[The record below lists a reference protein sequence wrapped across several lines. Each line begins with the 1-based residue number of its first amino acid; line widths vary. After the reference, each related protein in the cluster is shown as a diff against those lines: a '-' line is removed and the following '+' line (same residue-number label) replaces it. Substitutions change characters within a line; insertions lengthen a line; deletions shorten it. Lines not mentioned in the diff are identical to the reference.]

1 MANIKIIDLPT
12 GSPESDSFLEATQV
26 NEQAESGRSSA
37 KIAFNAF
44 GNWMAGQGQSP
55 LQYNGLNTDS
65 DTLIGAIN
73 ELLVYVLNIADEYD
87 PTATYNVDDYCI
99 YQGVLYKCT
108 TAIAVAEAWNSA
120 HWTSTLIVDEFG
132 TGGGASVT
140 LGTTAPSDASG
151 ENGDL
156 YVQYDSS
163 TYAVVE
169 YFVKINNSWR
179 KSPYSRVVAL
189 TQSEYSQITPDSTTL
204 YIITDAQSSYQTKT
218 DNGLDTDATT
228 IVGGINELHDSIGA
242 DVYSTNTSYTAG
254 MYCIYNNTLYRCKN
268 STSGAWDS
276 SKWESK
282 TITSLIESKANSS
295 DVTTALATKATY
307 EDITSTVSF
316 GTDINSSGSYKY
328 IVKIGKIVYIYANL
342 QPKENWSGGNRILLS
357 NLPAR
362 AEYQESNYIPV
373 VVNNQYFNGSTSTVL
388 GSVVNGSNQLQMQNA
403 NATTSNRIYINGFY
417 RIA

>member
-1 MANIKIIDLPT
+1 MADPKAIHEFLT
-12 GSPESDSFLEATQV
+12 GSADNGSLFLVDEPDANASSGYVTRQVSMTDIGSQV
-26 NEQAESGRSSA
+26 N
-37 KIAFNAF
+37 
-44 GNWMAGQGQSP
+44 
-55 LQYNGLNTDS
+55 NG
-65 DTLIGAIN
+65 I
-73 ELLVYVLNIADEYD
+73 
-87 PTATYNVDDYCI
+87 DY
-99 YQGVLYKCT
+99 
-108 TAIAVAEAWNSA
+108 
-120 HWTSTLIVDEFG
+120 
-132 TGGGASVT
+132 
-140 LGTTAPSDASG
+140 
-151 ENGDL
+151 
-156 YVQYDSS
+156 
-163 TYAVVE
+163 
-169 YFVKINNSWR
+169 
-179 KSPYSRVVAL
+179 
-189 TQSEYSQITPDSTTL
+189 TQD
-204 YIITDAQSSYQTKT
+204 
-218 DNGLDTDATT
+218 LDTDSKKPIGA
-228 IVGGINELHDSIGA
+228 INELHDSIGA

-388 GSVVNGSNQLQMQNA
+388 GSVVNGYNQLQMQNA